1 MKSKPIQKLEI
12 EQIIQKIK
20 NFQDKI
26 DSSYKNAKEFDN
38 EEAIK
43 EHGFLMEKEILD
55 NLKTTLSYNELI
67 NVTNK
72 ELLKDKI
79 EKKFK
84 NVQVIN
90 IKVGEPKLFKDY
102 KELEND
108 LKNQN
113 EYIIVDYNIFD
124 LISNKRIEKEKGK
137 IVYKIK
143 RKYLVLCLND
153 NEKVYFIH
161 NSNIINYENLLKEK
175 NEEGNINIMDITEEE
190 MQNNED
196 KPIKILKKKTILQTI
211 KKEENPKKS
220 NEKQFMLALELFL
233 FSQEIQEK
241 TSESNEKKIKSPYYG
256 ECYLIK
262 KYLLTEKLNVNFYN
276 IIYQYLL
283 RNKIKYEGKSKE
295 VIIEDLIKTYESQF
309 KDNILI
315 PF

>member
-38 EEAIK
+38 EKAIK

-143 RKYLVLCLND
+143 RKNLVLCLND

-175 NEEGNINIMDITEEE
+175 NEEGNIDIRDISEEE
-190 MQNNED
+190 IQNNKNE
-196 KPIKILKKKTILQTI
+196 PIKILKKKSILQTI
-211 KKEENPKKS
+211 KKEENPKKY
-220 NEKQFMLALELFL
+220 NKKQFKLALELFL
-233 FSQEIQEK
+233 FYQKIQTK
-241 TSESNEKKIKSPYYG
+241 INESKETKVQSPYYG

-262 KYLLTEKLNVNFYN
+262 KYLINEQLNANLYKT
-276 IIYQYLL
+276 IHQYLL
-283 RNKIKYEGKSKE
+283 QNK
-295 VIIEDLIKTYESQF
+295 
-309 KDNILI
+309 
-315 PF
+315 

>member
-38 EEAIK
+38 EKAIK

-55 NLKTTLSYNELI
+55 NLKKTLSYNELI

-124 LISNKRIEKEKGK
+124 LISNKRIEKEKG
-137 IVYKIK
+137 
-143 RKYLVLCLND
+143 
-153 NEKVYFIH
+153 
-161 NSNIINYENLLKEK
+161 
-175 NEEGNINIMDITEEE
+175 
-190 MQNNED
+190 
-196 KPIKILKKKTILQTI
+196 
-211 KKEENPKKS
+211 
-220 NEKQFMLALELFL
+220 
-233 FSQEIQEK
+233 
-241 TSESNEKKIKSPYYG
+241 
-256 ECYLIK
+256 
-262 KYLLTEKLNVNFYN
+262 
-276 IIYQYLL
+276 
-283 RNKIKYEGKSKE
+283 
-295 VIIEDLIKTYESQF
+295 
-309 KDNILI
+309 
-315 PF
+315 